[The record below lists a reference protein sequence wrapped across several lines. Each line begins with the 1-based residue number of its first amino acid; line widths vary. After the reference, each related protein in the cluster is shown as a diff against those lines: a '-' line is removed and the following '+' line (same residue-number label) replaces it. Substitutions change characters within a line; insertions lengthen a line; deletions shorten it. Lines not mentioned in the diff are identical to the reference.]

1 MKNLN
6 FIRNEN
12 GLAWI
17 EVNNKNYNLL
27 FHFLMDIRLYFPI
40 QQDETIENFKSILQ
54 GKKTFADI
62 QDPEVYWSYGEGSGY
77 FEIEGT
83 TAYFEPDLSD
93 APRIVMPLE
102 EVIGIVEKWIA
113 FLRQE

>member
-1 MKNLN
+1 MNKIEFYVLENWGKVNRAKNSEYMLLSY
-6 FIRNEN
+6 FLDDI
-12 GLAWI
+12 
-17 EVNNKNYNLL
+17 KNY
-27 FHFLMDIRLYFPI
+27 FPY
-40 QQDETIENFKSILQ
+40 QQDETIENLERVLN
-54 GKKTFADI
+54 GDKTFADI

-102 EVIGIVEKWIA
+102 EVVEIVERWIA